1 MARTIRDANLETRTA
16 RSRLQPRPKPYYR
29 SLEPGLHLG
38 YRKPLRGAGKWVGRY
53 YTGGQAYT
61 VEMIGT
67 SDDFS
72 DADGVAILDYWQAQA
87 AARRRMVQRAHATAG
102 KQRPLTVADVMDRYL
117 AFLDDN
123 RKTGA
128 DARYR
133 DRAFIGPKLG
143 ELEVAAL
150 TAERLRRW
158 HADLAKSPPRLRTRA
173 GEPQRHRAARDDVI
187 EALRARRASANR
199 TLTVLK
205 AALNRSWRDGAV
217 SSDSAWRR
225 VEPFEEVSAAR
236 IRYLSIA
243 EAQRLI
249 NACDLEFRPL
259 VQAALQT
266 GARYGE
272 LARLTVA
279 DFNADAGTIGVRQA
293 KSGKPRHIILTDEG
307 TALFRQLCAG
317 RAGSDLILMK
327 RDGRQW
333 GKSHQVRPMAAA
345 CEHAKIRP
353 PIGIHTLRHTWASHA
368 VMGGVP
374 LLVVA
379 KNLGHSDT
387 RMCEAHYSHLAPGF
401 MAEAIRA
408 GAPRFG
414 ITPSSVTPM
423 VW

>member
-205 AALNRSWRDGAV
+205 AALNRSWRDGAA